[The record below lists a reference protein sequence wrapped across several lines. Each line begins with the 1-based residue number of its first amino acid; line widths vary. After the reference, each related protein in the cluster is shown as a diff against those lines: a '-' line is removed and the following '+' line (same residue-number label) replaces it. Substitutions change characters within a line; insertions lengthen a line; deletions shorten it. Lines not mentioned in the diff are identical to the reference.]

1 MVTIG
6 IVSLI
11 GIGVGTFAFQGMKL
25 WNVTQDQ
32 VEAQENARV
41 ALEDTAG
48 EIREMI
54 IADNG
59 SYPLDTA
66 EEAVL
71 IFYANIDSDDK
82 REKIKY
88 ELVDEVFYRSVVE
101 ADDDQPPQYPA
112 FTDDD
117 RKVVSRNVVNT
128 GYVFRYF
135 DSSYNGETAPLT
147 APFELSEVSLV
158 QIRLLVD
165 YDPDR
170 TPDPLEIETNISL
183 RNLKYQY
190 EN

>member
-6 IVSLI
+6 IVGMI
-11 GIGVGTFAFQGMKL
+11 GIGVSTFAYQGMKL

-32 VEAQENARV
+32 VVAQESARV

-66 EEAVL
+66 EELEL
-71 IFYANIDSDDK
+71 IFYANVDDDEK
-82 REKIKY
+82 REKVKY
-88 ELVDEVFYRSVVE
+88 ELADEVFYRSVVE
-101 ADDDQPPQYPA
+101 ADDNQPPQYPA
-112 FTDDD
+112 FINDD
-117 RKVVSRNVVNT
+117 REVVSRNVVNT

-135 DSSYNGETAPLT
+135 DNSYNGETAPLT